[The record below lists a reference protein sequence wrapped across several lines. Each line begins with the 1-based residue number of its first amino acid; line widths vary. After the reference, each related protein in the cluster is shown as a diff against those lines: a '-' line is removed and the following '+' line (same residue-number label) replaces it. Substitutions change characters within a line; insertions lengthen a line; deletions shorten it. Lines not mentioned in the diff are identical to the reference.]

1 MTGSQAPL
9 LAVRDLVKT
18 YSSGGWRFARRSS
31 EGFRAVD
38 RVSFDVAAGQTLGL
52 VGESGSGKST
62 IARAVTMLDPPT
74 AGSVRFETTEL
85 TSLSAE
91 SLRRMRRRFQI
102 IFQDPYASL
111 NPRMRVGDF
120 VGEPLA
126 IHGLLSS
133 RTEREAHVAEC
144 LRKVGLD
151 PTFASRYPH
160 QFSGGQRQR
169 IAIARAIVLNPSFIV
184 ADEPISALDVSIQAQ
199 ILNLLLDL
207 QQELSLTYLFISH
220 DLSVVRYFCHRVAVL
235 YRGRIVEMADT
246 EELFENPLHP
256 YTRALLSAIPI
267 PDPDLERGRCRLL
280 MDPSVDYAG
289 PAAEL
294 VEISP
299 GHFVAAAATEV
310 GRVRANPPGRISRLS
325 PRSSDP

>member
-1 MTGSQAPL
+1 VTAPEGPL

-18 YSSGGWRFARRSS
+18 YAGGGWRFGRRSDA
-31 EGFRAVD
+31 GFRAVD
-38 RVSFDVAAGQTLGL
+38 RVSFDVDAGRTLGL

-62 IARAVTMLDPPT
+62 IGRAVTMLNPPT
-74 AGSVRFETTEL
+74 SGTVRFEGVEL
-85 TSLSAE
+85 TSLPPE
-91 SLRRMRRRFQI
+91 RLRRTRRRFQI
-102 IFQDPYASL
+102 VFQDPYASL

-126 IHGLLSS
+126 IHGLLSG
-133 RTEREAHVAEC
+133 RGERQAHVAEC
-144 LRKVGLD
+144 LSKVGLD
-151 PTFASRYPH
+151 PSFASRYPH

-169 IAIARAIVLNPSFIV
+169 ISIARAIVLKPSFIV

-199 ILNLLLDL
+199 IINLLLDL

-256 YTRALLSAIPI
+256 YTRALLSAIPV
-267 PDPDLERGRCRLL
+267 PDPDVERGRRRVL
-280 MDPSVDYAG
+280 MDPSAGYAD
-289 PAAEL
+289 PEAEL
-294 VEISP
+294 VEVSP
-299 GHFVAAAATEV
+299 AHFLAGGSHAGT
-310 GRVRANPPGRISRLS
+310 VRA
-325 PRSSDP
+325 

>member
-1 MTGSQAPL
+1 
-9 LAVRDLVKT
+9 VRDLVKT
-18 YSSGGWRFARRSS
+18 YASGGWRFGRRSD

-38 RVSFDVAAGQTLGL
+38 RVSFDVAAGRTLGL

-62 IARAVTMLDPPT
+62 IGRAVTMLNAPT
-74 AGSVRFETTEL
+74 AGPVRFEGADL
-85 TSLSAE
+85 TSVSAE
-91 SLRRMRRRFQI
+91 SLRILRKRFQI
-102 IFQDPYASL
+102 VFQDPYASL

-126 IHGLLSS
+126 IHGLFAG
-133 RTEREAHVAEC
+133 RGERQAHVAEC

-151 PTFASRYPH
+151 PSFASRYPH

-169 IAIARAIVLNPSFIV
+169 ISIARAIVLKPSFIV

-199 ILNLLLDL
+199 IINLLLDL

-246 EELFENPLHP
+246 EELFDNPLHP
-256 YTRALLSAIPI
+256 YTRALLSAIPV
-267 PDPDLERGRCRLL
+267 PDPDVERGRRRVL
-280 MDPSVDYAG
+280 MDPSADYAE
-289 PAAEL
+289 PDSEL
-294 VEISP
+294 VEVSP
-299 GHFVAAAATEV
+299 GHFLVAVRPQARA
-310 GRVRANPPGRISRLS
+310 VRA
-325 PRSSDP
+325 

>member
-1 MTGSQAPL
+1 VIAPEGPL

-18 YSSGGWRFARRSS
+18 YAAGGWRFGRRSDA
-31 EGFRAVD
+31 GFRAVD
-38 RVSFDVAAGQTLGL
+38 RVSFDVDPGRTLGL

-62 IARAVTMLDPPT
+62 IGRAVTMLNPPT
-74 AGSVRFETTEL
+74 SGTVRFEGAEL
-85 TSLSAE
+85 TSLPPE
-91 SLRRMRRRFQI
+91 RLRKMRRRFQI
-102 IFQDPYASL
+102 VFQDPYASL

-126 IHGLLSS
+126 IHGLLSG
-133 RTEREAHVAEC
+133 RGERHAYVAEC

-151 PTFASRYPH
+151 PSFASRYPH

-169 IAIARAIVLNPSFIV
+169 ISIARAIVLKPSFIV

-199 ILNLLLDL
+199 IINLLLDL

-256 YTRALLSAIPI
+256 YTRALLSAIPV
-267 PDPDLERGRCRLL
+267 PDPDIERGRRRVL
-280 MDPSVDYAG
+280 MDPSVRYAD
-289 PAAEL
+289 PDAEL
-294 VEISP
+294 VEVSP
-299 GHFVAAAATEV
+299 AHFLAEGSHARAART
-310 GRVRANPPGRISRLS
+310 
-325 PRSSDP
+325 